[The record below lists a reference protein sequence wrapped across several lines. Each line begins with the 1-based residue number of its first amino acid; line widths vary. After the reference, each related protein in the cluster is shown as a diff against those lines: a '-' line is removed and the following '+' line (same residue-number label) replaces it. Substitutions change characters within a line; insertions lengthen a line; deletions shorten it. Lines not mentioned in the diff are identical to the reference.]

1 MAAKARTAILCVKTS
16 QMNHVFST
24 LAVAMVFFAT
34 GCFHP
39 VSTMFETAHS
49 LDKGDTRV
57 TMGGTLNP
65 ETETSL
71 AGGSFLGIVDHG
83 LAEKTDLRV
92 RLERRVE
99 TEEFGIPYSYLEVG
113 TKWSFKNNWAFS
125 LPLSFYFVEGG
136 GSMRFLNPRFM
147 FSQRISEKHEFT
159 GVFHTKV
166 GTVDGGF
173 GFIPGAAIGL
183 AVGND
188 IDVKAL
194 RLEAGYNAM
203 NQITFGLGWQFSNKQ
218 RSNSLQQGLEP
229 SEE

>member
-1 MAAKARTAILCVKTS
+1 
-16 QMNHVFST
+16 
-24 LAVAMVFFAT
+24 
-34 GCFHP
+34 
-39 VSTMFETAHS
+39 MFETAHS

-83 LAEKTDLRV
+83 LAEKTDVRV

-173 GFIPGAAIGL
+173 GFIPGAAIGF

-203 NQITFGLGWQFSNKQ
+203 NQITFGLGWQFFKQ
-218 RSNSLQQGLEP
+218 TAIQQASTRPRAIRGMTLFP
-229 SEE
+229 VGVQKINQVARKFRVSVAGFK

>member
-1 MAAKARTAILCVKTS
+1 MKR
-16 QMNHVFST
+16 VFSA
-24 LAVAMVFFAT
+24 LAVAMMICGT

-57 TMGGTLNP
+57 TIGGTLNP
-65 ETETSL
+65 ESQTSY

-83 LAEKTDLRV
+83 IAENTDLRV

-99 TEEFGIPYSYLEVG
+99 TEEFGIPYNYMEVG
-113 TKWSFKNNWAFS
+113 PKWSFENNWAFS
-125 LPLSFYFVEGG
+125 MPLSIYFIEGD
-136 GSMRFLNPRFM
+136 GSTRFLNPRFM
-147 FSQRISEKHEFT
+147 YSQRISQKHEFT

-166 GTVDGGF
+166 GTADGRF
-173 GFIPGAAIGL
+173 GFIPGAAIGF

-203 NQITFGLGWQFSNKQ
+203 NQITFGFGWQFSNRQ